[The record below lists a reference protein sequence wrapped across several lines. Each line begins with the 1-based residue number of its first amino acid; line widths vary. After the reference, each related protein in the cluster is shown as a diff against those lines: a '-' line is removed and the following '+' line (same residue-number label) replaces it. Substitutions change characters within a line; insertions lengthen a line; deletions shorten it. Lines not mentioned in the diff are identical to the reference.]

1 MAQRSSLRPA
11 DWTWA
16 DHVSHDIGV
25 RVDDTIWVSGMVAFD
40 PNGQIVGLGNMRAQA
55 DKTFANI
62 AEVLALGGATLD
74 DVVKITAWLTDMDQY
89 AGYNDARAA
98 AFTGRLPA
106 SATVRSRA
114 SKRSI
119 TAITCAHVAA
129 SNAFSTTR

>member
-40 PNGQIVGLGNMRAQA
+40 PDGQIVGLGDMRAQA

-89 AGYNDARAA
+89 AGYNDARTA

-106 SATVRSRA
+106 SATVHSPRLVRA
-114 SKRSI
+114 GLLVEVE
-119 TAITCAHVAA
+119 ALAVLGAD
-129 SNAFSTTR
+129 